1 MSVPPPSYVHPGPPP
16 EHPERPEGA
25 PERARRNGLP
35 PWRWWMGLV
44 GVIMGLAI
52 PLVLGVIAGII
63 VAIAGGDAGDLPSGV
78 LIALTFL
85 QDVGFVIA
93 AIFVARMARPPDGA
107 RLRPRPHAAVAARR
121 ASSRASTSAST
132 CSPGS
137 GRRS

>member
-1 MSVPPPSYVHPGPPP
+1 MSLPPPSYVHPGPPP

-25 PERARRNGLP
+25 PERARRTGLP
-35 PWRWWMGLV
+35 PWRWWMGVV
-44 GVIMGLAI
+44 GVIVGLAI
-52 PLVLGVIAGII
+52 PLVLGVVAGII

-93 AIFVARMARPPDGA
+93 AIFVARMARHRRRATSASSPRRCGG
-107 RLRPRPHAAVAARR
+107 RP
-121 ASSRASTSAST
+121 ASSRASTSPST
-132 CSPGS
+132 SSPGS